1 VGELLS
7 RYKCRKNR
15 PGPGLIF
22 PLVERGSETADSGRE
37 GTEAAEL
44 ALAYEAL
51 EPDTKGLKLVEE
63 GVTMDGNE
71 DEVVAVTG
79 GVKLGSEGVMGLVML
94 DAAGSWV
101 PPRTNS
107 SWLPSSA
114 ISGEAV
120 ERGVVASGKGGPL
133 VILYKRTR

>member
-1 VGELLS
+1 
-7 RYKCRKNR
+7 
-15 PGPGLIF
+15 
-22 PLVERGSETADSGRE
+22 VERGSETADSGRE

-51 EPDTKGLKLVEE
+51 EPDTKGLKFVEV

-79 GVKLGSEGVMGLVML
+79 GVKSGSEGVMGLVML

-101 PPRTNS
+101 SPRTNW
-107 SWLPSSA
+107 SWLLDSA

-120 ERGVVASGKGGPL
+120 EGGVVASGKGGSL

>member
-1 VGELLS
+1 VGGLLS
-7 RYKCRKNR
+7 RYKFRRNR

-51 EPDTKGLKLVEE
+51 EPDTKGLKLVEV
-63 GVTMDGNE
+63 GVMMDGNE
-71 DEVVAVTG
+71 DEGVAVTG
-79 GVKLGSEGVMGLVML
+79 GVKSGSEAVMGLVML
-94 DAAGSWV
+94 DAARPWV
-101 PPRTNS
+101 SPRTSS

-120 ERGVVASGKGGPL
+120 EGGVVVSGEGGSL
-133 VILYKRTR
+133 VILYKGTG